1 MPTVPAR
8 RIIAVSR
15 DEAFGRALAAGLGA
29 VAGTIDVHHTLDA
42 LGTGEP
48 PALWVIHLEGH
59 LEGEPRRAADEVMPR
74 LAGTGPVIAVI
85 PRPDLAAVLEL
96 MQTWDRVAGVLV
108 ADGPDGLDPRRLS
121 ALAARI
127 LAPAG
132 DELSG
137 LDGVLPPGTPIHARV
152 VADHQDKSRC
162 MARISEF
169 VDAAQVPRKFR
180 APIEQC
186 IDELVMNALYDAPVD
201 ARGVPLFA
209 GIATRTRI
217 TMRSEH
223 GVTVQYAC
231 DGKQFAV
238 AVRDAFGT
246 LARATVLGHLHKCLH
261 AEQPIDRK
269 AGGAGLGLYLMVN
282 AATAVT
288 FHVMPGI
295 ATEAVCLFDLE
306 APRLAL
312 AQLDFVQLDAAGRRA
327 TASRRLLA
335 RSRVRRQ
342 VLAVMGVIVVLLG
355 LASGPALRRRP
366 GGAEPA
372 PAPAVATVELDS
384 EPTGAAVEIDGTA
397 VGSTPLTLSSLVPGK
412 PVSIVFRRIGYRAAT
427 ARLDVPG
434 VGSAKRLVQPLEVS
448 DELVRVHFVSTP
460 PGAEIRETGRPATVD
475 RTYTPADV
483 FVEADRVQRFTLTMP
498 RHVPLVIAPFMPGR
512 GAPGRGATGRGATG
526 RGAPGRG
533 ATGLE
538 KGGDLVEGATLRVEA
553 TLDGRLAVS
562 AAPHCTDVALPFDCT
577 LAPGTYVVAYT
588 GPDHAR
594 IAHTVTVTDRDAIE
608 RFELGIIEAG
618 PGRRLQP
625 GAARNLVVEA
635 GTRTVTVSDD
645 AGPDAA
651 RHPASHTVTVT
662 VKPGATV
669 VAN

>member
-1 MPTVPAR
+1 M
-8 RIIAVSR
+8 
-15 DEAFGRALAAGLGA
+15 
-29 VAGTIDVHHTLDA
+29 
-42 LGTGEP
+42 
-48 PALWVIHLEGH
+48 
-59 LEGEPRRAADEVMPR
+59 
-74 LAGTGPVIAVI
+74 
-85 PRPDLAAVLEL
+85 
-96 MQTWDRVAGVLV
+96 
-108 ADGPDGLDPRRLS
+108 
-121 ALAARI
+121 
-127 LAPAG
+127 
-132 DELSG
+132 
-137 LDGVLPPGTPIHARV
+137 
-152 VADHQDKSRC
+152 
-162 MARISEF
+162 
-169 VDAAQVPRKFR
+169 
-180 APIEQC
+180 
-186 IDELVMNALYDAPVD
+186 
-201 ARGVPLFA
+201 
-209 GIATRTRI
+209 RT
-217 TMRSEH
+217 EH

-295 ATEAVCLFDLE
+295 ATEVICRFDLE

-372 PAPAVATVELDS
+372 AAAAVATVELDS

-434 VGSAKRLVQPLEVS
+434 VGSGKRLVQPLEVS

-460 PGAEIRETGRPATVD
+460 PGAEIRETGRPATID

-483 FVEADRVQRFTLTMP
+483 FVEPNRVQRFTLTMP
-498 RHVPLVIAPFMPGR
+498 RHVPLVIAPFM
-512 GAPGRGATGRGATG
+512 
-526 RGAPGRG
+526 PGRG

-669 VAN
+669 LAN